1 MAALGLCNALCGKRG
16 LLFTAGL
23 ELLKALASLVAEHG
37 LQALG
42 LQELQHVG
50 SAVVTHGFS
59 CPTACGILPRP
70 GMEPVSPALADRF
83 LAPGPPGKSLKSFL
97 DRGH

>member
-1 MAALGLCNALCGKRG
+1 MKRG
-16 LLFTAGL
+16 VVLFITGCGFL
-23 ELLKALASLVAEHG
+23 FVMASLVAEHG